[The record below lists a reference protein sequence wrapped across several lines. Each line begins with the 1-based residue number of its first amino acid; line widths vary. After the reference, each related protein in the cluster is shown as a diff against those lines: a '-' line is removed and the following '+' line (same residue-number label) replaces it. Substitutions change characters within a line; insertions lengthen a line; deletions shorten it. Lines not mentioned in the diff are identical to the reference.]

1 MHHIFAAIFDRD
13 DPKQSHAAGALIE
26 TLIREAGAAGYGQYR
41 THLSYMDLAAAQ
53 YDFNDHALMRLSG
66 TIKTALDPN
75 GILSPGKQGIWPAK
89 RSDVAKGEG
98 R

>member
-1 MHHIFAAIFDRD
+1 
-13 DPKQSHAAGALIE
+13 
-26 TLIREAGAAGYGQYR
+26 
-41 THLSYMDLAAAQ
+41 MDLAAAQ